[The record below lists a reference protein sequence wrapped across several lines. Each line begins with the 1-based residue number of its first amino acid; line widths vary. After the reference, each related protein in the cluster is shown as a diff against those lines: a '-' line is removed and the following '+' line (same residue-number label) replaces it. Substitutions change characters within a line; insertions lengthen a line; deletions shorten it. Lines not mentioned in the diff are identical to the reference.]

1 VYLIIPSLFLLV
13 SKYYLYSIIKAILAN
28 AKLVKFPQ
36 KSADISK
43 EIAELAS
50 KMIKV
55 DVN

>member
-1 VYLIIPSLFLLV
+1 MYLIIPSLFLLV

-43 EIAELAS
+43 EIAQLAS